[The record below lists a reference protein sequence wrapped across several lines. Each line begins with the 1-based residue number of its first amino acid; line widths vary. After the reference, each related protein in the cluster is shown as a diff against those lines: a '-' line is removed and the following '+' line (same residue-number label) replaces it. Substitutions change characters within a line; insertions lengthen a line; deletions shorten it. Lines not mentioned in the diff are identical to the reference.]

1 MMSKKAKTIIGV
13 VIIVVVI
20 SAIIPTFIQNKIEY
34 VNFNE
39 AKTKTR
45 TVEVQGVWMKNRESK
60 FENNK
65 FTFFMKDKD
74 STEMKV
80 VFDGAKPNNFEV
92 AEGVVVKG
100 KVRDGVFEANEILT
114 KCPSKY
120 EAKEKGN
127 K

>member
-1 MMSKKAKTIIGV
+1 MA
-13 VIIVVVI
+13 VII
-20 SAIIPTFIQNKIEY
+20 AIIPTFLQNKIEY
-34 VNFNE
+34 VNFVE
-39 AKTKTR
+39 AKTKTK
-45 TVEVQGVWMKNRESK
+45 TVEVQGVWMKNKESK

-65 FTFFMKDKD
+65 FTFYMKDKD

-80 VFDGAKPNNFEV
+80 IYDGAKPNNFEV

-100 KVRDGVFEANEILT
+100 KVKDDVFVASEILT

-120 EAKEKGN
+120 EAKDKDI

>member
-1 MMSKKAKTIIGV
+1 MTKRLKTFVGIIIIV
-13 VIIVVVI
+13 AVII
-20 SAIIPTFIQNKIEY
+20 AIIPTFLQNKIEY
-34 VNFNE
+34 VNFVE
-39 AKTKTR
+39 AKTKTK
-45 TVEVQGVWMKNRESK
+45 TVEVQGVWMKNKESK

-80 VFDGAKPNNFEV
+80 IYDGAKPNNFEV

-100 KVRDGVFEANEILT
+100 KVKDDVFVASEILT

-120 EAKEKGN
+120 EAKDKDI

>member
-1 MMSKKAKTIIGV
+1 MTKRLKTFVGIIIIV
-13 VIIVVVI
+13 AVII
-20 SAIIPTFIQNKIEY
+20 AIIPTFLQNKIEY
-34 VNFNE
+34 VNFVE
-39 AKTKTR
+39 AKTKTK
-45 TVEVQGVWMKNRESK
+45 TVEVQGVWMKNKESK

-65 FTFFMKDKD
+65 FTFYMKDKD

-80 VFDGAKPNNFEV
+80 IYDGAKPNNFEV

-100 KVRDGVFEANEILT
+100 KVKDDVFVASEILT

-120 EAKEKGN
+120 EAKDKDI

>member
-1 MMSKKAKTIIGV
+1 MTKRLKTFVGIIIIV
-13 VIIVVVI
+13 AVII
-20 SAIIPTFIQNKIEY
+20 AIIPTFLQNKIEY
-34 VNFNE
+34 VNFVE
-39 AKTKTR
+39 AKTKTK
-45 TVEVQGVWMKNRESK
+45 TVEVQGVWMKNKESK

-80 VFDGAKPNNFEV
+80 IYDGAKPNNFEV

-100 KVRDGVFEANEILT
+100 KVKDDVFIASEILT

-120 EAKEKGN
+120 EAKEKDI

>member
-1 MMSKKAKTIIGV
+1 MTKRLKTFVGIIIIV
-13 VIIVVVI
+13 AVII
-20 SAIIPTFIQNKIEY
+20 AIIPTFLQNKIEY
-34 VNFNE
+34 VNFVE
-39 AKTKTR
+39 AKTKTK
-45 TVEVQGVWMKNRESK
+45 TVEVQGIWMKNKESK

-65 FTFFMKDKD
+65 FTFYMKDKD

-80 VFDGAKPNNFEV
+80 IYDGAKPNNFEV

-100 KVRDGVFEANEILT
+100 KVKDDVFVASEILT